1 MVLGLRLI
9 SPVTIHALPG
19 KVMAK
24 ELRSSVSRLGALVPI
39 GIDFLQ

>member
-1 MVLGLRLI
+1 MVLMLRLI
-9 SPVTIHALPG
+9 SPVTIHTIPG

-24 ELRSSVSRLGALVPI
+24 ELYSGVWRLGVVVPI